1 MKILLLILSCFFLW
15 TEASFAG
22 SLLDEYIKGK
32 DNSIYAKPDY
42 KTSPAIDLHSNKPV
56 KPNSK
61 PSNDQFNTSGEPTLY
76 NNQQNNLNNIGV
88 TPKK

>member
-32 DNSIYAKPDY
+32 DNSR
-42 KTSPAIDLHSNKPV
+42 
-56 KPNSK
+56 
-61 PSNDQFNTSGEPTLY
+61 LY
-76 NNQQNNLNNIGV
+76 SR
-88 TPKK
+88 